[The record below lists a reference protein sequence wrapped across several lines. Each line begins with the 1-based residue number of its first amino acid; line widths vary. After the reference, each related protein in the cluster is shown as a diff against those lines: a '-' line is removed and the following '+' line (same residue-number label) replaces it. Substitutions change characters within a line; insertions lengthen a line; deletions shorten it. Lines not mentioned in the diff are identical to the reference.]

1 MVQIYHTTTLF
12 EATSHIKLPYPQLRS
27 AMSSAAPPEAAEPA
41 LLPVPVPCVSNVV
54 ATFTCGKPLN
64 LLHFAQSYSF
74 EFQPSRFAACA
85 IRIKSKTSRST
96 ALAFSSGK
104 FVVTGCRSESE
115 SLLASRK
122 YISLLNRLGER
133 LSFIKFHV
141 QNIVSS
147 VDLGRPLLLHKL
159 VETYTDQ
166 CSWENRKFPGAIL
179 RDPACN
185 LVVLV
190 FRSGKCVITGA
201 KSKRQLAKEWP
212 PLFRKIEK
220 FIDYNNDS
228 KCSREYAIELRR
240 EAERQPFDGE
250 SIF

>member
-1 MVQIYHTTTLF
+1 LR
-12 EATSHIKLPYPQLRS
+12 IKGARAHLTIS
-27 AMSSAAPPEAAEPA
+27 MSSPAELKDAGATLQPA
-41 LLPVPVPCVSNVV
+41 PVPRVSNVV
-54 ATFTCGKPLN
+54 ATFTCGKPLD
-64 LLHFAQSYSF
+64 LLHFAQLYSF

-133 LSFIKFHV
+133 LSFVGFCV

-159 VETYTDQ
+159 VEKYTDQ
-166 CSWENRKFPGAIL
+166 CSWESRKFPGAVL

-201 KSKRQLAKEWP
+201 KSKRQLSKEWP
-212 PLFRKIEK
+212 PLFRKISK
-220 FIDYNNDS
+220 FIDYDNDS
-228 KCSREYAIELRR
+228 KCSRDYAAGLRR
-240 EAERQPFDGE
+240 EAERQPFDGG

>member
-1 MVQIYHTTTLF
+1 MKKVSLASEQMQRRS
-12 EATSHIKLPYPQLRS
+12 EVPEPHI
-27 AMSSAAPPEAAEPA
+27 
-41 LLPVPVPCVSNVV
+41 SNVV
-54 ATFTCGKPLN
+54 ATFTCGEKRLD
-64 LLHFAQSYSF
+64 LLRFAQMYSF

-85 IRIKSKTSRST
+85 IRIKNKHSRST

-122 YISLLNRLGER
+122 YICLLNRLGER
-133 LSFIKFHV
+133 LSFTGFRV

-159 VETYTDQ
+159 VEKYTDQ

-179 RDPACN
+179 RDPSSK
-185 LVVLV
+185 LVVLI

-201 KSKRQLAKEWP
+201 KSKRQLVSEWP
-212 PLFRKIEK
+212 ALFHKIEE
-220 FIDYNNDS
+220 FIDYESDS
-228 KCSREYAIELRR
+228 KCSREYAIALRR

>member
-1 MVQIYHTTTLF
+1 
-12 EATSHIKLPYPQLRS
+12 
-27 AMSSAAPPEAAEPA
+27 MSSAASADSSTPA
-41 LLPVPVPCVSNVV
+41 RSHPVPSPRISNVV
-54 ATFTCGKPLN
+54 ATFTCGKQLD
-64 LLHFAQSYSF
+64 LLRFAQQYSF

-85 IRIKSKTSRST
+85 IRIKNSFSRST

-122 YISLLNRLGER
+122 YIGLLNRLGER
-133 LSFIKFHV
+133 LSFIKFRV

-159 VETYTDQ
+159 VKKYTDQ
-166 CSWENRKFPGAIL
+166 VSWENRKFPGAIL
-179 RDPACN
+179 RDPKSK

-201 KSKRQLAKEWP
+201 KSRRQLVREWP
-212 PLFRKIEK
+212 ALFRKIEE
-220 FIDYNNDS
+220 FIDYENDS
-228 KCSREYAIELRR
+228 KCSREYAIGLRR
-240 EAERQPFDGE
+240 EAERQPFDGG